1 MNKKKKIIIVSI
13 VLILTN
19 AATFMGA
26 TFLSKYISLKRK
38 DTVVLSKSDYEELKE
53 FNNLFLA
60 KELVEKKYIGD
71 IDEDD
76 LTSGAIKGLM
86 DSLDDPYST
95 YFTKEEYE
103 EFYTLSGNYYGI
115 GVQINANN
123 EGKIRIVNIYD
134 KSPAKSAGLQKED
147 LIIKVNDED
156 VDWSSSSKAISMMK
170 GEKGKKVKLTI
181 QREDSIFEVNLTTDD
196 VEKNPVTYELV
207 DNEIGYISLE
217 EFDGNSNK
225 YFTNAVEELKNKG
238 AKGFVI
244 DLRGNP
250 GGYLDQVVGIASQ
263 FTEKDKLLVYTV
275 DKENKKEEFKSTGGE
290 LIGVPMVLLVDG
302 NSASASEV
310 FTGVVKDYKLGTIV
324 GTKTYGKGVCQNTYP
339 IKDGEEGAIKVTTAQ
354 YYTPAGNNIHKVGIE
369 PDITVEY
376 PKELLNEEY
385 DKSKD
390 PQFNKAIEEI
400 KNKLK

>member
-19 AATFMGA
+19 AATFFGT

-60 KELVEKKYIGD
+60 KELIEKKYIGD
-71 IDEDD
+71 IDEDN

-103 EFYTLSGNYYGI
+103 EFYTLSGKYYGI
-115 GVQINANN
+115 GVQINENN
-123 EGKIRIVNIYD
+123 EGKIRIINIYD

-207 DNEIGYISLE
+207 DNKIGYISLE

-225 YFTNAVEELKNKG
+225 YFSNAVEELKNKG
-238 AKGFVI
+238 RCV
-244 DLRGNP
+244 
-250 GGYLDQVVGIASQ
+250 
-263 FTEKDKLLVYTV
+263 
-275 DKENKKEEFKSTGGE
+275 
-290 LIGVPMVLLVDG
+290 
-302 NSASASEV
+302 
-310 FTGVVKDYKLGTIV
+310 
-324 GTKTYGKGVCQNTYP
+324 
-339 IKDGEEGAIKVTTAQ
+339 
-354 YYTPAGNNIHKVGIE
+354 
-369 PDITVEY
+369 
-376 PKELLNEEY
+376 
-385 DKSKD
+385 
-390 PQFNKAIEEI
+390 
-400 KNKLK
+400 

>member
-19 AATFMGA
+19 AATFTGA
-26 TFLSKYISLKRK
+26 TILSKYLSLKRK

-60 KELVEKKYIGD
+60 KELIEKKYIGD
-71 IDEDD
+71 IDEES

-103 EFYTLSGNYYGI
+103 EFYTLSGKYYGI

-123 EGKIRIVNIYD
+123 EGKIRIVNVYD

-181 QREDSIFEVNLTTDD
+181 QREDSIFEANLTTDD
-196 VEKNPVTYELV
+196 VEKNPVTYELI

-263 FTEKDKLLVYTV
+263 FTEKGKLLVYTV
-275 DKENKKEEFKSTGGE
+275 DKENKKEEYKSTGGE
-290 LIGVPMVLLVDG
+290 LIGMPMVLLVDG